1 MIEGWAMLEHRRSPA
16 AKVCEGTIPVLSGGP
31 PVGRTGIASGAPN
44 GRALPGVA
52 GLTSRPK
59 IAAPAWTARDRRGKP
74 VAVPS
79 LLLQAARFFRAHPA
93 IGYVAAVALI
103 GFATALQWVAR
114 DLYQGAP
121 FLTIYPAIVLTA
133 FIGGYRAGLLSALLA
148 GLSQWYL
155 FIPEY
160 NLFAVVSYALDAIL
174 CVGLIEYIN
183 RSLEKETLAKE
194 HQRLLK
200 DELHHRMQNLF
211 AVIQSVIRFSLPDG
225 NVPVFASVVEDRL
238 FGRLQ
243 AMFDAN
249 HFVGDATGNV
259 ALLDLVRGQIRGLGN
274 RIVIRGRP
282 YLLLDPQMTQNFSLI
297 LHELVTNSLK
307 YGALSASDG
316 RVHIELK
323 ETRSGVAFDWTETD
337 GPAVKAPA
345 DDGAGG
351 GFGSRI
357 LGPFARGFCA
367 DVKISYAPSGL
378 RYMLRLPRHQR
389 V

>member
-31 PVGRTGIASGAPN
+31 SVGRTGIASGAPN

-93 IGYVAAVALI
+93 IGHIAAVALI

-225 NVPVFASVVEDRL
+225 KCSGVCERRQGSSVRPAASDVRRQPLCRRCNRQCRASRPRPRSDSRSW
-238 FGRLQ
+238 Q
-243 AMFDAN
+243 SN
-249 HFVGDATGNV
+249 HDP
-259 ALLDLVRGQIRGLGN
+259 
-274 RIVIRGRP
+274 RP
-282 YLLLDPQMTQNFSLI
+282 
-297 LHELVTNSLK
+297 
-307 YGALSASDG
+307 ALSA
-316 RVHIELK
+316 
-323 ETRSGVAFDWTETD
+323 A
-337 GPAVKAPA
+337 
-345 DDGAGG
+345 
-351 GFGSRI
+351 
-357 LGPFARGFCA
+357 
-367 DVKISYAPSGL
+367 
-378 RYMLRLPRHQR
+378 
-389 V
+389 

>member
-1 MIEGWAMLEHRRSPA
+1 
-16 AKVCEGTIPVLSGGP
+16 
-31 PVGRTGIASGAPN
+31 
-44 GRALPGVA
+44 
-52 GLTSRPK
+52 
-59 IAAPAWTARDRRGKP
+59 
-74 VAVPS
+74 
-79 LLLQAARFFRAHPA
+79 
-93 IGYVAAVALI
+93 
-103 GFATALQWVAR
+103 
-114 DLYQGAP
+114 
-121 FLTIYPAIVLTA
+121 
-133 FIGGYRAGLLSALLA
+133 
-148 GLSQWYL
+148 L

-160 NLFAVVSYALDAIL
+160 HLLGIATYGFDVILGVS
-174 CVGLIEYIN
+174 LIAYIN
-183 RSLEKETLAKE
+183 RTLERETQAKE
-194 HQRLLK
+194 HQALLK
-200 DELHHRMQNLF
+200 DELRHRLHNSF
-211 AVIQSVIRFSLPDG
+211 VVIQSVIRFSLPNRD
-225 NVPVFASVVEDRL
+225 VPVLPSVIEDRL

-249 HFVGDATGNV
+249 NYVSDSTCNV
-259 ALLDLVRGQIRGLGN
+259 ALLDLIRGQIRDLGN
-274 RIVIRGRP
+274 RIIVRGRP

>member
-1 MIEGWAMLEHRRSPA
+1 MLEHRRSPA
-16 AKVCEGTIPVLSGGP
+16 AKVCEGSIPVFAGGSGRIG
-31 PVGRTGIASGAPN
+31 TASGAPN
-44 GRALPGVA
+44 ARVLPGVA
-52 GLTSRPK
+52 GLTSRPN
-59 IAAPAWTARDRRGKP
+59 IAAPAWTARDRRSEP

-79 LLLQAARFFRAHPA
+79 LILRAARFFRAHPA
-93 IGYVAAVALI
+93 IGYIAAVALI

-114 DLYQGAP
+114 DLYQDAP

-211 AVIQSVIRFSLPDG
+211 AVIQSVIRFSLPNG

-259 ALLDLVRGQIRGLGN
+259 ALLELVRGQIRGLGN

-282 YLLLDPQMTQNFSLI
+282 YLLL
-297 LHELVTNSLK
+297 
-307 YGALSASDG
+307 
-316 RVHIELK
+316 
-323 ETRSGVAFDWTETD
+323 
-337 GPAVKAPA
+337 
-345 DDGAGG
+345 
-351 GFGSRI
+351 
-357 LGPFARGFCA
+357 AR
-367 DVKISYAPSGL
+367 
-378 RYMLRLPRHQR
+378 R
-389 V
+389 